1 MSPEQDRFLER
12 LYCDT
17 HRRLLIYA
25 SRLLH
30 DSDQAEDAVQS
41 TFFEAI
47 EHVDELM
54 RHPNPVG
61 WLVLTL
67 KHKVQEDNRRRQRYL
82 LRFLSL
88 EDLAVEPAASEDGLE
103 RIEAETA
110 EDMVAAVKD
119 SLTDDEWRL
128 VCRCVIDRAS
138 SQTVAD
144 ELGIRASAVRK
155 RLERIRAKLRKS
167 FPEYP

>member
-1 MSPEQDRFLER
+1 MSPEHDRFLEQ

-17 HRRLLIYA
+17 YRRLLIYA

-30 DSDQAEDAVQS
+30 DPNQAEDAVQS

-47 EHVDELM
+47 EHVDQLM
-54 RHPNPVG
+54 RHPNPAG

-88 EDLAVEPAASEDGLE
+88 EDLAVEPAAREDGLE
-103 RIEAETA
+103 RIEEAA
-110 EDMVAAVKD
+110 EDMIAAVRD

-128 VCRCVIDRAS
+128 VCRCVIDQAS

-144 ELGIRASAVRK
+144 EFGIRASAVRK
-155 RLERIRAKLRKS
+155 RLERIRAKLKKS